1 MAEKFSRFILNN
13 RKVFILLI
21 LIYTLFM
28 GYKGLDVEYN
38 YDFSQTVPDTDEEM
52 IYYNSFK
59 KTFGEDG
66 NVFAIGL
73 KDSSIF
79 NIENFR
85 LYNDYVGKVYI
96 VEFFFTTCTTICPI
110 MNTNLVHIQNSFTA
124 FPNFGIASFSINPE
138 YDTSEILSQYA
149 KENGIQN
156 SNWNLMTGNRDDIY
170 KLANDGF
177 NLYTAASSEFIDG
190 FEHSGY
196 FALIDK
202 QGYIRCRKDQFGN
215 PKIYYKGSVD
225 FKDKLDSN
233 GEAEEITVLK
243 EDLLKLLNE

>member
-1 MAEKFSRFILNN
+1 MNYKLKILASFLIMVFTNSCDLPIVNSIADRVKNDDISRGDSRSLKIDNFEKNIQPLPY
-13 RKVFILLI
+13 LLI
-21 LIYTLFM
+21 NNER
-28 GYKGLDVEYN
+28 KK
-38 YDFSQTVPDTDEEM
+38 VPD
-52 IYYNSFK
+52 FK
-59 KTFGEDG
+59 FINQNGELIS
-66 NVFAIGL
+66 N
-73 KDSSIF
+73 
-79 NIENFR
+79 
-85 LYNDYVGKVYI
+85 NDYVGKVYI

-233 GEAEEITVLK
+233 GEAEEITDLK
-243 EDLLKLLNE
+243 EDLLKLLSE